1 MPSYILT
8 PVLQYTLHFT
18 LTTHTL
24 LLTIIICMPLKALD
38 AALKL
43 IKSKAP
49 NTAAML
55 FSVDR
60 DNNKIICLCIVP
72 NVSECNTCTLL
83 GS

>member
-1 MPSYILT
+1 MYAT
-8 PVLQYTLHFT
+8 Q
-18 LTTHTL
+18 
-24 LLTIIICMPLKALD
+24 ALD